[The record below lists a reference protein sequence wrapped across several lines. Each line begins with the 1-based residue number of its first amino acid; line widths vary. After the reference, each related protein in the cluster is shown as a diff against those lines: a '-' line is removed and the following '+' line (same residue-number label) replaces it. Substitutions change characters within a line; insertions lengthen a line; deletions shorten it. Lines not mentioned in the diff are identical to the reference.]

1 VFYLQHVKKNKDTGK
16 LVDDL
21 MNPAV
26 FMMEAS
32 QVARIQLS
40 AGHTFCSKINNY
52 RGRIDASNVYPLLQC
67 FYRHAEE
74 ID

>member
-1 VFYLQHVKKNKDTGK
+1 MSRKTKTQESWLMI
-16 LVDDL
+16 L

-52 RGRIDASNVYPLLQC
+52 RGRIDASNVYPC
-67 FYRHAEE
+67 YNASTGMPKK
-74 ID
+74 